1 MFVLKF
7 YGQER
12 LTKKEMASSK
22 YFKFLD
28 TAVDVYFGI
37 TLFTLFLSFPG
48 WQQVSSVI
56 LFFHLMLF
64 FLFTWWEL
72 RTIEQIPKHY
82 FIDFILIGLSMFAL
96 TQAINELDN
105 IRAYVGW
112 LLGFLLIDMASQ
124 AIDWWVHRPRR
135 SEQRFLRFFLIDDGV
150 LSAFYILALLLIDE
164 LSIFSA
170 IAISLPFIISTYLSI
185 LFRTTELRAKYIV

>member
-1 MFVLKF
+1 
-7 YGQER
+7 
-12 LTKKEMASSK
+12 MASSK

-37 TLFTLFLSFPG
+37 ALFTLFLSFPG
-48 WQQVSSVI
+48 WTQYAQII

-82 FIDFILIGLSMFAL
+82 FIDFIILGVSMFAL

-105 IRAYVGW
+105 VRAYLAW
-112 LLGFLLIDMASQ
+112 LLGFLLIDMIGQ
-124 AIDWWVHRPRR
+124 GIDWYIHRPSR
-135 SEQRFLRFFLIDDGV
+135 SEKKFLSFFLIDDGV
-150 LSAFYILALLLIDE
+150 LAAFYALALLIVDE
-164 LSIFSA
+164 LSLLSA
-170 IAISLPFIISTYLSI
+170 IAVALPFVISIYFSI
-185 LFRTTELRAKYIV
+185 VFRTTELRAKYIV